1 MTELTAIRTADGA
14 WTFEQQDPSIVAAG
28 IPASPPADWFEPRQF
43 DCVTPLTFTAD
54 GQVYGH
60 VADRS
65 IPHIGLPGQRTAPRS
80 KSGYRWYM
88 TGQVR
93 CDDGSLI
100 STGRIT
106 MGAGHASLE
115 ASAESAAA
123 HYDNTAT
130 AVADVVAWDDQFG
143 VCVAGAARPGVTE
156 DQMRTAMASPPSGD
170 WRVINGD
177 LEMVAALLVNVPGF
191 PSPRVNLAASGAV
204 QSLVAAG
211 VIPRTPNPEQ
221 EAVVAAPNQPAP
233 PAPADGPSADGTVMI
248 GDTGLVGQVV
258 EQAESGDVVVEV
270 TVPASEL
277 HAASDEQAVAASAK
291 RTQRQQMRAL
301 AASVNSL
308 SEQLAARDR
317 ADTARE
323 LLASLPVE

>member
-14 WTFEQQDPSIVAAG
+14 WTFEQPDPSIVAAG
-28 IPASPPADWFEPRQF
+28 IPASPPPDWFEPRQF
-43 DCVTPLTFTAD
+43 DGVTPLTFTAD

-60 VADRS
+60 IADRS

-93 CDDGSLI
+93 CDDGSLV

-156 DQMRTAMASPPSGD
+156 EQMRTAMASPPSGD
-170 WRVINGD
+170 WRVIHGN

-204 QSLVAAG
+204 HSLVAAG
-211 VIPRTPNPEQ
+211 VIPRTPEH
-221 EAVVAAPNQPAP
+221 EEVATVAAPTP
-233 PAPADGPSADGTVMI
+233 PAPTDGPSADGTVSI
-248 GDTGLVGQVV
+248 GDTGLVGRVV
-258 EQAESGDVVVEV
+258 EQTDEGQVVVEV
-270 TVPASEL
+270 TVPAEEL
-277 HAASDEQAVAASAK
+277 HSASEEQAVAASAK
-291 RTQRQQMRAL
+291 LTQRQQMRSL
-301 AASVNSL
+301 AAAVNSL

-317 ADTARE
+317 ADKARE
-323 LLASLPVE
+323 LLEGVPAQ